1 MIFRIIQT
9 IFINILLLII
19 IFTGISFDNQVVFAL
34 SDDSNQT
41 QQKVIEYLRLKVP
54 QSYKEA
60 WLNSEK
66 NSWGPWLTKQKGFLG
81 RQLLWD
87 PEKEEAV
94 LLITWAS
101 RSDWKN
107 IPQSEIDRVQE
118 IFENIAMK
126 TTGQKSKNPFPIRS
140 QGELLPQ

>member
-1 MIFRIIQT
+1 MIFKLIQN
-9 IFINILLLII
+9 ILIKNLVLIILLLG
-19 IFTGISFDNQVVFAL
+19 IFFHTQIVFAL
-34 SDDSNQT
+34 TQT
-41 QQKVIEYLRLKVP
+41 PKQTEQTVIEYLRLNVP
-54 QSYKEA
+54 KTYKRA
-60 WLNSEK
+60 WLKSEE
-66 NSWGPWLTKQKGFLG
+66 NSWGPWLKKQKGFLG

-87 PEKEEAV
+87 PENQEAV

-118 IFENIAMK
+118 IFEDFAMK
-126 TTGQKSKNPFPIRS
+126 STGNKLNNPFPIQS